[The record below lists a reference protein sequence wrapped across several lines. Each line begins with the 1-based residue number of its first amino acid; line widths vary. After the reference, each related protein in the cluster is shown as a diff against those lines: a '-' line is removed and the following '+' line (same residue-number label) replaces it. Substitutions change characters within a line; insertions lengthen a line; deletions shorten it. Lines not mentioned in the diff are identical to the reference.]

1 MTTKNYQDFCPGS
14 LLEGRAEILVIFGRH
29 FGRNDDLILIHSEF
43 NWPLLTTIVYGS
55 PTDDS
60 SVMSNNVET
69 GCIQGWRIAIPIG
82 GSAEPGLTLG
92 GQAQRADK
100 FGKGHVVFQ
109 SNKADVIVE
118 NSRFAKI

>member
-1 MTTKNYQDFCPGS
+1 MTPVPEPEPMS
-14 LLEGRAEILVIFGRH
+14 LPLNHL
-29 FGRNDDLILIHSEF
+29 SYKY
-43 NWPLLTTIVYGS
+43 LLTTIVYGS

-60 SVMSNNVET
+60 SVMSNNVEA